1 MGRNRQ
7 ASFAKRKKE
16 LKRQEKAREKEAR
29 RLQRQAA
36 KAEGDS
42 PFGDIDPSEAV
53 TPPTDEEMQRAIEHA
68 MNPGQ
73 RPPG

>member
-7 ASFAKRKKE
+7 ASFTKRKKE

-29 RLQRQAA
+29 RVARQIA
-36 KAEGDS
+36 KEEGES
-42 PFGDIDPSEAV
+42 PFGVTDASEVPPPPS
-53 TPPTDEEMQRAIEHA
+53 DEEMALAIQHA

-73 RPPG
+73 HRPG